1 MEPDPRDERGREW
14 LDGVRP
20 PCLPL
25 GRMLA
30 GSKMLRGPAS
40 GFASASAVGNAVSR
54 HKPKCYGLTKEW
66 LFEQESFHIDECPDD
81 DICPCDRRPNSST
94 RAAKHVSKRSAHMAK
109 ISLRTVATGTHPMS
123 AVRPRKA
130 CQQG

>member
-40 GFASASAVGNAVSR
+40 GFASASAVGNAVSNSAAR
-54 HKPKCYGLTKEW
+54 SSGVSTCSIVSTTFSCHGVAVLSCERQAGTN
-66 LFEQESFHIDECPDD
+66 HI
-81 DICPCDRRPNSST
+81 
-94 RAAKHVSKRSAHMAK
+94 
-109 ISLRTVATGTHPMS
+109 
-123 AVRPRKA
+123 RKSV
-130 CQQG
+130 CV